1 MLDVRRIRG
10 DDAVEDVDF
19 DRRRRG
25 SPEEMGVPVAEI
37 DEVVPPAGSEVSMA
51 DLAVAV
57 T

>member
-37 DEVVPPAGSEVSMA
+37 DEVVPPAGSEVSVA